1 MEEIV
6 KSKGLKKY
14 YGKVKAVDRI
24 DFTIKKGEVY
34 GFLGPNG
41 AGKTTTLEI
50 LEGLRKA
57 DAGEVKIFGLDAFK
71 DQQKIKE
78 KIGVQL
84 QATSLDEKMKVGE
97 ALRLFAGFYKKQ
109 ADYNY
114 LLKLVS
120 LEEKEKSL
128 YETISGGQKQRLA
141 LALALVNEPEL
152 IFLDEPTSGLDPQ
165 ARHNLWDILI
175 KMKKKNKTIIL
186 TTHYMEEAEKLC
198 DCVAIID
205 HGKIIA
211 EDTPKNLIDSIKL
224 SSSITFKTKTKID
237 SNRFC
242 EIEGVSRVF
251 SQNSEYVLH
260 CSRLQKTLVGVLEM
274 AKKDEFVIEH
284 LSVTRPTLEDVFLE
298 LTGRSLRD

>member
-1 MEEIV
+1 MEDIV
-6 KSKGLKKY
+6 ICKGLKKY
-14 YGKVKAVDRI
+14 YGRVKAVDGI
-24 DFTIKKGEVY
+24 SFSIKKGEVY

-57 DAGEVKIFGLDAFK
+57 DAGEVRIFGLDGFK
-71 DQQKIKE
+71 NQQKIKE
-78 KIGVQL
+78 RFGVQL
-84 QATSLDEKMKVGE
+84 QATSLDEKIKVGE

-109 ADYNY
+109 ADINY

-128 YETISGGQKQRLA
+128 YETLSGGQKQRLA

-165 ARHNLWDILI
+165 ARHNLWDILM

-198 DCVAIID
+198 DRVAIID
-205 HGKIIA
+205 HGEIIA
-211 EDTPKNLIDSIKL
+211 EDTPENLIDSINL
-224 SSSITFKTKTKID
+224 SSSITFKTKAKID
-237 SNRFC
+237 KDKFC
-242 EIEGVSRVF
+242 GIKGVNRVF

-260 CSRLQKTLVGVLEM
+260 STRLQRTLVGVLEM
-274 AKKDEFVIEH
+274 AKKEDFEIEH